1 MVRKFLMRISIIQ
14 VLLNDIYKRYK
25 RALELLFIYRE
36 KIFMSRAILFMMDN
50 SVPFIDKGFV
60 EERMIYR

>member
-1 MVRKFLMRISIIQ
+1 MRISIIQ
-14 VLLNDIYKRYK
+14 VLLNDIYKRYE

-50 SVPFIDKGFV
+50 SVPFIDKVLRRG
-60 EERMIYR
+60 

>member
-1 MVRKFLMRISIIQ
+1 MENVVRKFLMRISIIQ

-50 SVPFIDKGFV
+50 SVPFIDKV
-60 EERMIYR
+60 LKRE

>member
-50 SVPFIDKGFV
+50 SVPFIDKVLRRG
-60 EERMIYR
+60 

>member
-25 RALELLFIYRE
+25 RALELLLIYRE

-50 SVPFIDKGFV
+50 SVPFIDKVLKGG
-60 EERMIYR
+60 

>member
-14 VLLNDIYKRYK
+14 VLLNDIYKRYE

-50 SVPFIDKGFV
+50 SVPFIDKVLRRG
-60 EERMIYR
+60 

>member
-50 SVPFIDKGFV
+50 SVPFIDKVLKRG
-60 EERMIYR
+60 

>member
-36 KIFMSRAILFMMDN
+36 KIFVSRAILFMMDN
-50 SVPFIDKGFV
+50 SVPFIDKVLRRG
-60 EERMIYR
+60 